1 MRSFLGDERGANTIE
16 MAMSLMVVVILTL
29 GTCDMALA
37 LWQWNQA
44 EKATHLGARRAAVS
58 DFVAQQLTT
67 WRGPT
72 GTVSYGTPCWNS
84 ATGTDI
90 CALETNPLTCTST
103 ACTDGGINQVA
114 FNLIL
119 ADMQLVY
126 PRIQPENLVI
136 EYTFNGLGFVG
147 RPGGL
152 PVDVTVRLTGM
163 TFQFIAL
170 DALAGLPSQIAM
182 PPFAATLVGEDF
194 NSSL

>member
-1 MRSFLGDERGANTIE
+1 MRSFLGDEDGANTVE
-16 MAMSLMVVVILTL
+16 MALSLMVVVILTL
-29 GTCDMALA
+29 GTCDLALA

-58 DFVAQQLTT
+58 DFVAPQLAG
-67 WRGPT
+67 WQGPT
-72 GTVSYGTPCWNS
+72 SVKAGTPCWN
-84 ATGTDI
+84 GTIDI
-90 CALETNPLTCTST
+90 CALADNPLTCTST
-103 ACTDGGINQVA
+103 SCTGGGIDQNA

-119 ADMQLVY
+119 ADMQQIY
-126 PRIQPENLVI
+126 PRIEPENLVI

-152 PVDVTVRLTGM
+152 PVDVTVRLTDM
-163 TFQFIAL
+163 TFEFIVL
-170 DALAGLPSQIAM
+170 DALVGMSKQIAM